1 MATDARDGGWLLQVT
16 QEEYDITGVQ
26 ESSGQSLTTKAL
38 DKSGKVETAEKI
50 RSTKELDDLAD
61 GDYTEQ
67 VIEDH
72 FEEKKIDKDD
82 EEEGLG
88 KKLTPKAYKWL
99 SWWKKRWP
107 ASGDLCQNYKKTIKE
122 PQNRAKQESR

>member
-1 MATDARDGGWLLQVT
+1 M
-16 QEEYDITGVQ
+16 TGVQ
-26 ESSGQSLTTKAL
+26 ESSGQSHTTKAL
-38 DKSGKVETAEKI
+38 DESGKVETTEKI
-50 RSTKELDDLAD
+50 RSTKELDDLAE

-72 FEEKKIDKDD
+72 FEEKKNDEDD

-88 KKLTPKAYKWL
+88 KKLMPKVYKWL

-107 ASGDLCQNYKKTIKE
+107 ASGDLQSKLQKDNERTPEQSQTRIQMKRTKSQT
-122 PQNRAKQESR
+122 